1 MSEQQLVDC
10 AHQDETK
17 EEDKNGCNGG
27 WMGQSFDYIR
37 TENIG
42 ITTEDKYP
50 YQGKY
55 QGKCLKYG
63 GEIKI

>member
-1 MSEQQLVDC
+1 MDC

-17 EEDKNGCNGG
+17 DEDKNGCNGG
-27 WMGQSFDYIR
+27 WMEQSFDYIR
-37 TENIG
+37 SENIG

-50 YQGKY
+50 YKGQY

-63 GEIKI
+63 G